1 MSTSSPEDRLE
12 SWKAI
17 ARYLGRSVRTVRRWE
32 QHEDLPVHRLMH
44 RSRASVYAFANELDD
59 WLASRAEQPVATKT
73 AAAPPTVKKADGPDP
88 DTSPTS
94 IAVLPFTFA
103 GPDPNQAW
111 VADGFT
117 EEMINGFSALRG
129 LRVTSRTS
137 SIAFKGSDQPSGA
150 IAGVLGVARLLEGS
164 VVGDGK
170 RLRITVR
177 LIDPNR
183 DDQLWSRQY
192 TGTMEEVF
200 DIQER
205 IARAVVA
212 ALQLHLEP
220 GEDRRLAHRGLHDL
234 EAWRRVVQARQ
245 EALRWRPDALVR
257 ARALL
262 EEAIE
267 MAGDHP
273 EITAAM
279 GRTLLNV
286 REAGIDV
293 SDAVVEEAG
302 RWAARAEQAD
312 PQGPGT
318 LVLNAWLHYARGD
331 LAPAIAGARQAL
343 EVDHDQPDAL
353 GLLAYCLL
361 LTGQETQARPVIDHL
376 LAVDP
381 LTPLTVCLP
390 GMLHAMEGRFEEAV
404 EPYRDMLAR
413 DPGNPVA
420 RLFCTWAL
428 FNAGADD
435 EALAMAAG
443 FERATHDTAPAHVA
457 RLYTAAHL
465 GTLDGSGLTPPIR
478 ERVEAIEMFAR
489 STAEAFAMGGDVE
502 RATRWLDVAVDRGF
516 ANYPYISKHS
526 PFFRQLPETD
536 ALRAVKARIH
546 ERWASFQDAD

>member
-1 MSTSSPEDRLE
+1 MNQTPPEDRLE

-32 QHEDLPVHRLMH
+32 QHEQLPVHRLMH
-44 RSRASVYAFANELDD
+44 RSRASVYAFPNELDD
-59 WLASRAEQPVATKT
+59 WLGSRAAQPGTGKT
-73 AAAPPTVKKADGPDP
+73 SVTPPAGAKKDVRGEDP
-88 DTSPTS
+88 SPTS

-150 IAGVLGVARLLEGS
+150 IAGVLGVARLLEGG
-164 VVGDGK
+164 VVGDGS

-177 LIDPNR
+177 LIDPTR
-183 DDQLWSRQY
+183 DDQLWSRQF
-192 TGTMEEVF
+192 TGTMDQVF

-212 ALQLHLEP
+212 ALQVHLEP
-220 GEDRRLAHRGLHDL
+220 AEDRRLAHRGLHDL

-245 EALRWRPDALVR
+245 EALRWRPDALE
-257 ARALL
+257 RALAL
-262 EEAIE
+262 LGEAIE
-267 MAGDHP
+267 LAGDHP

-279 GRTLLNV
+279 GRTLLNL

-293 SDAVVEEAG
+293 SEAVVEEAG
-302 RWAARAEQAD
+302 RWAARAERGD

-331 LAPAIAGARQAL
+331 LGPAIEGARQAL
-343 EVDHDQPDAL
+343 AVDHDQPDAL

-361 LTGQETQARPVIDHL
+361 LTGQETQARPVVDHL

-404 EPYRDMLAR
+404 GPYRDMLAR

-420 RLFCTWAL
+420 RLFCTWSL

-443 FERATHDTAPAHVA
+443 FETAMQDTAPAHVA

-478 ERVEAIEMFAR
+478 ERVAAVEMFAR
-489 STAEAFAMGGDVE
+489 SAAEAFAMGGDVE
-502 RATRWLDVAVDRGF
+502 RATHWLGVAVDRGF
-516 ANYPYISKHS
+516 ANYPYISGHS
-526 PFFRQLPETD
+526 PFFRKLPDTGE
-536 ALRAVKARIH
+536 LQSLKARIH
-546 ERWASFQDAD
+546 ERWVSFQGAG